1 MLSVCAAEF
10 WVDRLC
16 WKRSVGSDQSHG
28 VVLSARR
35 CAEGSVMP
43 MRQDLMAT
51 ASLVLIERSRVDPV
65 GRRDPEMRQITR
77 RVLEDWLEDGR

>member
-1 MLSVCAAEF
+1 M
-10 WVDRLC
+10 
-16 WKRSVGSDQSHG
+16 
-28 VVLSARR
+28 
-35 CAEGSVMP
+35 MP

-77 RVLEDWLEDGR
+77 RVLEDRLEDGR